1 MSFFKKETSQTPEE
15 TSQTLEDTS
24 DYAKLYQ
31 CLTQCDFSKRIEVDI
46 PPSSS
51 LYPVVQLLNRVI
63 SERQTSA
70 LASLMDI
77 DGTVQHLTGMTSIR
91 EMLVKITEQSI
102 QLANMSAQ
110 AEELGAA
117 SNQVANSASNSSTFV
132 EQAATTASSGGKK
145 IQQAIQFVEHS
156 FDEFAKV
163 SQQVQEVLNS
173 MKEIEQIV
181 GVIAGVADQT
191 NLLALNAAIEAAR
204 AGEHG
209 RGFSVVADEVRK
221 LAEHTKTSV
230 MDIRQKISGLSQN
243 SQETTRNISSLS
255 QTMQNSKTI
264 LQEAAESLQGII
276 HNFGEITEDIHNIA
290 AGSEEQSAAV
300 QESASSVTTIA
311 MAAENIEQVAR
322 VTGQGIYDISIALE
336 KIRTEQLKRVTELGT
351 HQALELYKTDHLL
364 WTWRIYN
371 MILGFEQLKS
381 SEIGNHLTCRLG
393 HWVESE
399 DAAKCRSL
407 PTFSEL
413 ESPHKLVHELA
424 REATVAFEQ
433 GNKAKAEQILEQM
446 SHASKDVV
454 QILERLQKDCK
465 A

>member
-1 MSFFKKETSQTPEE
+1 MSFFKKETT
-15 TSQTLEDTS
+15 QTLLDTS
-24 DYAKLYQ
+24 DYTKLYQ
-31 CLTQCDFSKRIEVDI
+31 CLIHCDFSKRIEVDI
-46 PPSSS
+46 NPSSS
-51 LYPVVQLLNRVI
+51 LYPFVELLNRVI
-63 SERQTSA
+63 SEQQASA
-70 LASLMDI
+70 SASLADL

-91 EMLVKITEQSI
+91 QMLVKIIEQSI

-117 SNQVANSASNSSTFV
+117 ASQVANSASNSSAFV
-132 EQAATTASSGGKK
+132 EQAAMAASSGGEK
-145 IQQAIQFVEHS
+145 IEQAIQFVEHS
-156 FDEFAKV
+156 FDEFSKV

-173 MKEIEQIV
+173 MQEIEQIV

-243 SQETTRNISSLS
+243 SQETTRNISTLS
-255 QTMQNSKTI
+255 QTMQNGKNI
-264 LQEAAESLQGII
+264 MQEAAVSLQGII

-300 QESASSVTTIA
+300 QESASSVTMIA
-311 MAAENIEQVAR
+311 MAAEEIEQVAR
-322 VTGQGIYDISIALE
+322 VTGQGIYDISLDLE
-336 KIRTEQLKRVTELGT
+336 KIRTEQLKRVPDLGT

-371 MILGFEQLKS
+371 MLLGFEQLKS
-381 SEIGNHLTCRLG
+381 SEVGNHHTCRLG
-393 HWVESE
+393 HWVESK
-399 DAAKCRSL
+399 DADKCRSK
-407 PTFSEL
+407 PTFREL

-446 SHASKDVV
+446 AHASKGVV
-454 QILERLQKDCK
+454 QILESLQRECRE
-465 A
+465 